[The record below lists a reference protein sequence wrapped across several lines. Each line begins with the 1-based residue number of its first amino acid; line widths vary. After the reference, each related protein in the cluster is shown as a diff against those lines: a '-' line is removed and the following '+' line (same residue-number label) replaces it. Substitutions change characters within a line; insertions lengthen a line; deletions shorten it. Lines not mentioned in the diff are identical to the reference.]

1 MASVGLAF
9 RTWVRAYGPG
19 MSLPMSVPYPGTA
32 LADWPPADTCALP
45 TADQP
50 LRVAE
55 FDDLFATA
63 LRAVERP
70 AAAGRARLIL
80 AGGDD
85 LAERVQRLADAETA
99 CCSFFTFTLTPLAT
113 VDMDT
118 ADRILL
124 ALDIEVPVARADV
137 LAALIQRADQA
148 PQAAA

>member
-1 MASVGLAF
+1 
-9 RTWVRAYGPG
+9 
-19 MSLPMSVPYPGTA
+19 MSLPMFAPHPG
-32 LADWPPADTCALP
+32 PAPAGWAPVDACTLP

-63 LRAVERP
+63 LRAIERP
-70 AAAGRARLIL
+70 DAAGRARLVL

-113 VDMDT
+113 VDIDT
-118 ADRILL
+118 ADSTVL

-137 LAALIQRADQA
+137 LAALVQRAERAQE
-148 PQAAA
+148 AAA

>member
-1 MASVGLAF
+1 MV
-9 RTWVRAYGPG
+9 PG
-19 MSLPMSVPYPGTA
+19 MSLPIFVPHPGPA
-32 LADWPPADTCALP
+32 PADWAPVDACTLP

-63 LRAVERP
+63 LRAIERP
-70 AAAGRARLIL
+70 DAAGRARLVL

-113 VDMDT
+113 DDVGA
-118 ADRILL
+118 ADRTML

-137 LAALIQRADQA
+137 LAALIQRAQQA
-148 PQAAA
+148 HRAAT

>member
-1 MASVGLAF
+1 MNMPMPDP
-9 RTWVRAYGPG
+9 RPGPA
-19 MSLPMSVPYPGTA
+19 P
-32 LADWPPADTCALP
+32 ADWVAVDACTLP

-63 LRAVERP
+63 LRAIERP
-70 AAAGRARLIL
+70 DAAGRARLVL

-99 CCSFFTFTLTPLAT
+99 CCSFFTFTLTPLTTDEVGA
-113 VDMDT
+113 
-118 ADRILL
+118 ADRTML

-137 LAALIQRADQA
+137 LAALLQRAERTH
-148 PQAAA
+148 QAAA

>member
-1 MASVGLAF
+1 VN
-9 RTWVRAYGPG
+9 
-19 MSLPMSVPYPGTA
+19 LPMPDPRPDPRATEWVAVEACT
-32 LADWPPADTCALP
+32 LP

-63 LRAVERP
+63 LRAIEHS
-70 AAAGRARLIL
+70 AAPVRARLLL

-85 LAERVQRLADAETA
+85 LSERVQRLADAETA

-113 VDMDT
+113 DEVVAADT
-118 ADRILL
+118 TAL

-137 LAALIQRADQA
+137 LAALVQRAEQA
-148 PQAAA
+148 QEAAA

>member
-1 MASVGLAF
+1 
-9 RTWVRAYGPG
+9 
-19 MSLPMSVPYPGTA
+19 MSLPMITAHPGRA
-32 LADWPPADTCALP
+32 PVDWLPVDACTLP

-63 LRAVERP
+63 LRAIERP
-70 AAAGRARLIL
+70 DAAGRARLVL

-85 LAERVQRLADAETA
+85 LAERVHRLTDAETA

-113 VDMDT
+113 DEVDA
-118 ADRILL
+118 ADRTML

-137 LAALIQRADQA
+137 LEALIQRAQQA
-148 PQAAA
+148 HQAAA